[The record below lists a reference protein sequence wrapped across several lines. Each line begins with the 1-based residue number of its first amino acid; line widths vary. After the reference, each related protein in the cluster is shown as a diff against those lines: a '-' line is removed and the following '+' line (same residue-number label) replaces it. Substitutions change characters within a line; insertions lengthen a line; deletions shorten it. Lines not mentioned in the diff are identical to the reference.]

1 MFTGEVIDMDDLA
14 DVVEDMGIEL
24 TDKEFLRLVEN
35 LQADGKCL
43 K

>member
-1 MFTGEVIDMDDLA
+1 MDDLA